1 MEKTYL
7 EILAEQDT
15 EAREEFQINPKE
27 LFVEHNRYE
36 QEVNGDDHH
45 EDELEDQEDFQK
57 FGGSHQ
63 QASQLGA
70 LSPTK
75 ATHTTS
81 VEYDKAVQIHVISVD
96 SRFRTNRQDV
106 NSDFLFKLVNRVKNV
121 VSVRLS
127 SIEIPNTWYTFAN
140 CRGNISFVISTS
152 TQNPDGTYS
161 TKAFTVTIPEGN
173 YSLDTNLDNCLQ
185 TVLATAMN
193 TAVPGK
199 QFSVVLNSIS
209 GLITISANDEFTLD
223 FTSGPFAGRIDNWG
237 LGYNLGFR
245 DGPPPYG
252 NFTSTRVTPYAE
264 SVTAV
269 ALPDIL
275 GSNYVFLSLNADWRV
290 VEHNHP
296 DHSNLASFAKIVVDV
311 NKNDIIYDN
320 GSNLLTKTYNL
331 KQPTDIS
338 SFKISLFDEYGQ
350 FLNLK
355 GGEVSLTLEVTEV
368 LHSALYESL
377 RN

>member
-27 LFVEHNRYE
+27 LFVEHNRYD
-36 QEVNGDDHH
+36 EVEAEDHH
-45 EDELEDQEDFQK
+45 EDELEDREDFQK

-81 VEYDKAVQIHVISVD
+81 VEYDKAVQVHVISVD

-106 NSDFLFKLVNRVKNV
+106 NSDFLFKLVNKVKNV

-127 SIEIPNTWYTFAN
+127 SIEIPNTWYTFAR
-140 CRGNISFVISTS
+140 CRGNTTFSVS
-152 TQNPDGTYS
+152 TQPGTS
-161 TKAFTVTIPEGN
+161 INVEIPEGI

-185 TVLATAMN
+185 TALATALN

-199 QFSVVLNSIS
+199 QFSVILNSVS
-209 GLITISANDEFTLD
+209 GLITISANDEFSLN
-223 FTSGPFAGRIDNWG
+223 FTGGQFAGRIDNWG

-245 DGPPPYG
+245 DGAPPYG

-275 GSNYVFLSLNADWRV
+275 GSNYVFLSLNSDWRV

-338 SFKISLFDEYGQ
+338 FFKISLFDEYGQ

>member
-27 LFVEHNRYE
+27 LFVEHNRYDE
-36 QEVNGDDHH
+36 NVKADDHH

-81 VEYDKAVQIHVISVD
+81 VEYDKAVQVHVISVD

-106 NSDFLFKLVNRVKNV
+106 NSDFLFKLVNKVKNV

-127 SIEIPNTWYTFAN
+127 SIEIPNTWYTFAR
-140 CRGNISFVISTS
+140 CRGNTTCVVSTS
-152 TQNPDGTYS
+152 TENPDSTYS
-161 TKAFTVTIPEGN
+161 TKSFNVEIPEGN

-185 TVLATAMN
+185 TALATALN
-193 TAVPGK
+193 TAVSGK
-199 QFSVVLNSIS
+199 QFSVVLNSVS
-209 GLITISANDEFTLD
+209 GLITISANDEFILN
-223 FTSGPFAGRIDNWG
+223 FTVGPFVGRIDNWG
-237 LGYNLGFR
+237 IGYNLGFR
-245 DGPPPYG
+245 DGAPYG

-275 GSNYVFLSLNADWRV
+275 GSNYVFLSLNPDWRV

-320 GSNLLTKTYNL
+320 GSNLLTKTYSL

-338 SFKISLFDEYGQ
+338 FFKISLFDEYGQ